1 MWEQEFSNKKLWK
14 KEKPFSETFKTN
26 LSPENVDSA
35 QVTFWKEHCLE
46 CSPPECYHS
55 CPLYEKRIDKRCVRM
70 TYGIYNN
77 PIFKGAFNYGADVR
91 FKRWAKLGT
100 VLYPGVLTID
110 DMKRFQKIDSVIVK
124 MIKLITFISYPLKPS
139 DLLNLTYYNPQR
151 ILYKIYSNVREKIL
165 CSAGIDKQTSLLDC
179 FVMECYSFEQSPF
192 MMQMEYNSPKWRF
205 RDSVKI
211 NPGVNYFEIP
221 VQRILPDPHSPKGSM
236 IIYPENNLTVRTVFT
251 WMDFIK
257 TRRVHINPVKKEKQV
272 HKIKCVAWDLDNT
285 LWKGTLI
292 EDGREG
298 IKILSE
304 NLRMI
309 KLLDERGIV
318 QTIISKNNHNE
329 AWSVIKESG
338 LQDYFIYPAINWG
351 AKSENLKQIANKL
364 NINVDSFALIDDS
377 AFERSEVASVF
388 PQVKVFTE
396 KQIPLLLDYPEFD
409 VEVTSESRNRRLSY
423 ISNVEREKVS
433 EKFGDNYLAFLRDCR
448 MQLKITIPT
457 NSREIIRCLELIQR
471 SNQLNL
477 SSRRYSGEEFNE
489 LLNKK
494 KYLSLALSCKD
505 RFGDYGIIGFVSVD
519 ENQTNP
525 VIRDFVISCRIAQ
538 KMVERSFVEW
548 LCEKEYEKGY
558 NCLYAEMVKTKR
570 NGPLMNIFNEIFE
583 MGEESDEKIM
593 FCLDFKKRKGTFDV
607 IEIVDETSEIVLE

>member
-139 DLLNLTYYNPQR
+139 ELLNLTYYNPQR

-236 IIYPENNLTVRTVFT
+236 
-251 WMDFIK
+251 
-257 TRRVHINPVKKEKQV
+257 
-272 HKIKCVAWDLDNT
+272 KI
-285 LWKGTLI
+285 
-292 EDGREG
+292 GRAH
-298 IKILSE
+298 
-304 NLRMI
+304 
-309 KLLDERGIV
+309 V
-318 QTIISKNNHNE
+318 
-329 AWSVIKESG
+329 
-338 LQDYFIYPAINWG
+338 
-351 AKSENLKQIANKL
+351 
-364 NINVDSFALIDDS
+364 
-377 AFERSEVASVF
+377 
-388 PQVKVFTE
+388 
-396 KQIPLLLDYPEFD
+396 
-409 VEVTSESRNRRLSY
+409 
-423 ISNVEREKVS
+423 
-433 EKFGDNYLAFLRDCR
+433 
-448 MQLKITIPT
+448 
-457 NSREIIRCLELIQR
+457 
-471 SNQLNL
+471 
-477 SSRRYSGEEFNE
+477 
-489 LLNKK
+489 
-494 KYLSLALSCKD
+494 
-505 RFGDYGIIGFVSVD
+505 
-519 ENQTNP
+519 
-525 VIRDFVISCRIAQ
+525 
-538 KMVERSFVEW
+538 
-548 LCEKEYEKGY
+548 
-558 NCLYAEMVKTKR
+558 
-570 NGPLMNIFNEIFE
+570 
-583 MGEESDEKIM
+583 
-593 FCLDFKKRKGTFDV
+593 
-607 IEIVDETSEIVLE
+607 